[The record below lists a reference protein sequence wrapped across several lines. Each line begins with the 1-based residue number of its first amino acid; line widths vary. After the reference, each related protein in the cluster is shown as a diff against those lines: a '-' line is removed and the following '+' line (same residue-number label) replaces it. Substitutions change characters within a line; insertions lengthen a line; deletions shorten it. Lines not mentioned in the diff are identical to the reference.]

1 MTQSTLEWIDSHCH
15 FDAGEFDLDREIVR
29 DHARQLGVRHCILPS
44 VERANFLA
52 VQSLAHRFGD
62 YYALGIHPLYTPG
75 AKEED
80 LTILEEMLAQS
91 AADPRLVALGEI
103 GLDGFVPGLDWACQL
118 HFYRAQLALAKKHH
132 LPLILHVRRSSDA
145 LLKGLRDVGS
155 VGGIAHA
162 FNGSSVQ
169 AQQFVEMGFC
179 LGFGGAVTYERAN
192 HLRALLKA
200 VPRSAI
206 VLETDGPD
214 IPPHWLYVNAQE
226 RANGQPQNR
235 NDPSQVPRIA
245 DVVSTLLGVEINE
258 LRETTSQNVA
268 RVLRIPSSMG
278 LNQGMPPFKES
289 RS

>member
-80 LTILEEMLAQS
+80 LTILQEMLAQS

-179 LGFGGAVTYERAN
+179 LGFGGALTYERAL
-192 HLRALLKA
+192 HLRRLLKEL
-200 VPRSAI
+200 PLTSI
-206 VLETDGPD
+206 VLETDSPD
-214 IPPHWLYVNAQE
+214 IPPQWLYVTASA
-226 RANGQPQNR
+226 RAMGEKPKR
-235 NDPSQVPRIA
+235 NSPTELPRIA
-245 DVVSTLLGVEINE
+245 QMVAEIKGVSLEE
-258 LRETTSQNVA
+258 LSRQSCNNVR
-268 RVLRIPSSMG
+268 RVFPRMAVL
-278 LNQGMPPFKES
+278 
-289 RS
+289 

>member
-1 MTQSTLEWIDSHCH
+1 MEWAVC
-15 FDAGEFDLDREIVR
+15 
-29 DHARQLGVRHCILPS
+29 QP
-44 VERANFLA
+44 AN
-52 VQSLAHRFGD
+52 
-62 YYALGIHPLYTPG
+62 LYTPG

-179 LGFGGAVTYERAN
+179 LGFGGALTYERAL
-192 HLRALLKA
+192 HLRRLLKEL
-200 VPRSAI
+200 PLTSI
-206 VLETDGPD
+206 VLETDSPD
-214 IPPHWLYVNAQE
+214 IPPQWLYVTASA
-226 RANGQPQNR
+226 RAMGEKPKR
-235 NDPSQVPRIA
+235 NSPIELPRIA
-245 DVVSTLLGVEINE
+245 QMVAEIKGVSLEE
-258 LRETTSQNVA
+258 LSRQSCNNVR
-268 RVLRIPSSMG
+268 RVFPRMAVL
-278 LNQGMPPFKES
+278 
-289 RS
+289 

>member
-80 LTILEEMLAQS
+80 LTILQEMLAQS

-179 LGFGGAVTYERAN
+179 LGFGGALTYERAL
-192 HLRALLKA
+192 HLRRLLREL
-200 VPRSAI
+200 PITSI
-206 VLETDGPD
+206 VLETDSPD
-214 IPPHWLYVNAQE
+214 IPPQWLYVTASA
-226 RANGQPQNR
+226 RAMGEKPKR
-235 NDPSQVPRIA
+235 NSPTELPRIA
-245 DVVSTLLGVEINE
+245 QMVAEIKGVSLEE
-258 LRETTSQNVA
+258 LSRQSCNNVR
-268 RVLRIPSSMG
+268 RVFPRMAVL
-278 LNQGMPPFKES
+278 
-289 RS
+289 

>member
-80 LTILEEMLAQS
+80 LTILQEMLAQS

-118 HFYRAQLALAKKHH
+118 HFYRAKLALAKKHH

-179 LGFGGAVTYERAN
+179 LGFGGALTYERAL
-192 HLRALLKA
+192 HLRRLLKEL
-200 VPRSAI
+200 PLTSI
-206 VLETDGPD
+206 VLETDSPD
-214 IPPHWLYVNAQE
+214 IPPQWLYVTASA
-226 RANGQPQNR
+226 RAMGEKPKR
-235 NDPSQVPRIA
+235 NSPTELPRIA
-245 DVVSTLLGVEINE
+245 QMVAEIKGVSLEE
-258 LRETTSQNVA
+258 LSRQSCNNVR
-268 RVLRIPSSMG
+268 RVFPRMAVL
-278 LNQGMPPFKES
+278 
-289 RS
+289 

>member
-75 AKEED
+75 AKEEA
-80 LTILEEMLAQS
+80 LTILQEMLAQS

-179 LGFGGAVTYERAN
+179 LGFGGALTYERAL
-192 HLRALLKA
+192 HLRRLLKEL
-200 VPRSAI
+200 PLTSI
-206 VLETDGPD
+206 VLETDSPD
-214 IPPHWLYVNAQE
+214 IPPQWLYVTASA
-226 RANGQPQNR
+226 RAMGEKPKR
-235 NDPSQVPRIA
+235 NSPIELPRIA
-245 DVVSTLLGVEINE
+245 QMVAEIKGVSLEE
-258 LRETTSQNVA
+258 LSRQSCNNVR
-268 RVLRIPSSMG
+268 RVFPRMAVL
-278 LNQGMPPFKES
+278 
-289 RS
+289 